1 VKTFLAWVFKAV
13 YQGGIIMLLA
23 IFLFENSFIRIQSIA
38 FTALVMTELL
48 MVVVEVHKPKILMIA
63 SIILS
68 LAIYIGSIFIL
79 PGYFDVPFI
88 LTWDFWWK
96 VVVITLA
103 SCVPIVVTKLVQR
116 WISPPSYSKLS

>member
-1 VKTFLAWVFKAV
+1 
-13 YQGGIIMLLA
+13 
-23 IFLFENSFIRIQSIA
+23 
-38 FTALVMTELL
+38 MTELL